1 MISRKLTII
10 NELGLHARAATK
22 LASLAGRYESSI
34 KTGVEPPWLM
44 LKYYVTLLLAASQG
58 TELIFEFDGPDEDE
72 ACTMIARLLADYF
85 MRASEYLASN
95 LLPRSGHPAV
105 F

>member
-34 KTGVEPPWLM
+34 KTGVQPPLVDAKSIM
-44 LKYYVTLLLAASQG
+44 SLLLLAASQG

-72 ACTMIARLLADYF
+72 ACIMISRLLSDYF
-85 MRASEYLASN
+85 GE
-95 LLPRSGHPAV
+95 GK
-105 F
+105 